1 VTVVPPEPPIAPPL
15 AALLALEMRAGLEL
29 LGLVPALPWLR
40 AAPRGCG
47 SPVLVL
53 PGYLADDVATR
64 ALRWFLRDRG
74 HYVHGW
80 RLGRNFGP
88 RPDTVQ
94 GIAARL
100 MALHE
105 RHGQRIAL
113 VGWSLGGIYARELAR
128 HFPDHVRQ
136 VITLGT
142 PFRDVNATT
151 VARLQRLGIG
161 PRPDDRV
168 AAFVERL
175 SEPLPVPSTSILSR
189 TDGIV
194 AWRSCV
200 EVPGPNRE
208 TIAVESSHTG
218 MPHHPAVLLV
228 LADRLAQPDGAWRP
242 FDAERACRWPLL
254 RAWPVAA

>member
-1 VTVVPPEPPIAPPL
+1 VSAEPPIAPPL

-29 LGLVPALPWLR
+29 AGLLPAMPWLR
-40 AAPRGCG
+40 SAPRGCG

-53 PGYLADDVATR
+53 PGYLASDIATR
-64 ALRWFLRDRG
+64 ALRWFLRERG
-74 HYVHGW
+74 HHVHGW
-80 RLGRNFGP
+80 RLGRNLGP
-88 RPDTVQ
+88 APETVQ
-94 GIAARL
+94 GLAARL
-100 MALHE
+100 IALHE
-105 RHGQRIAL
+105 RHGQRVAI

-128 HFPDHVRQ
+128 HFPDHVRH

-168 AAFVERL
+168 AGFVERL
-175 SEPLPVPSTSILSR
+175 REPLPVPSTSIFSYS
-189 TDGIV
+189 DGIV
-194 AWRSCV
+194 AWRSCL
-200 EVPGPNRE
+200 EVGGPE
-208 TIAVESSHTG
+208 SESIAVESSHTG

-228 LADRLAQPDGAWRP
+228 IAERLAQADGAWRP
-242 FDAERACRWPLL
+242 FVADAIGGWPLL